1 MSQSVTVVIMHIA
14 HNASSFG
21 GPDCMHYEQVY
32 CTSMQVQIQL
42 EHNTLLRAQR
52 VLTPT
57 TKSLM
62 PVGVRDEEPY
72 DRCKRYYSGTTETEE
87 APWDYILRLQ
97 ISTAIMTCFCFA
109 PDGFASCV
117 GPSVTLCYGH
127 DTIIIYIH
135 VMFNSLTC
143 LPCQCRAGL

>member
-1 MSQSVTVVIMHIA
+1 MESRPHNPLSDTSRQFTRTLIEAQVSKSVGSLLKLPSTFQGNFKFCAYSLGYTFIVLG
-14 HNASSFG
+14 SS
-21 GPDCMHYEQVY
+21 CST
-32 CTSMQVQIQL
+32 TSMQVQIQL

-87 APWDYILRLQ
+87 APWGYILRLQ

-109 PDGFASCV
+109 PDGFA
-117 GPSVTLCYGH
+117 
-127 DTIIIYIH
+127 
-135 VMFNSLTC
+135 
-143 LPCQCRAGL
+143 